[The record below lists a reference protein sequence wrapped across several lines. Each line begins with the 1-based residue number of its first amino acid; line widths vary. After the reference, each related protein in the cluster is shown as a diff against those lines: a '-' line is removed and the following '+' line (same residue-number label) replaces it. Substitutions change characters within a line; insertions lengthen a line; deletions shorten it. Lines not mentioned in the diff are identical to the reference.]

1 MSTEHPPTLLTL
13 PEEPLPSPQ
22 HQVQG
27 LLLPGAQAW
36 AVHVL
41 WWLWGGGT
49 MPCFILSLGIFKLS
63 CFWAGERRGVRVVMG
78 MTEDLGEFPCFQ
90 S

>member
-1 MSTEHPPTLLTL
+1 MSTEHPPVLLTL

-27 LLLPGAQAW
+27 LLLPGVQAW
-36 AVHVL
+36 TVHVL
-41 WWLWGGGT
+41 WWLWGGGA
-49 MPCFILSLGIFKLS
+49 MACFIVSLGIFKLS
-63 CFWAGERRGVRVVMG
+63 CFWTGERRGVRVVMG
-78 MTEDLGEFPCFQ
+78 MTEDLGAFPCFQ